1 MIEDDER
8 GDRPTIWTIGHGT
21 RSMAELAGLLHA
33 AGIEKLVDVRRF
45 PGSHR
50 NPQFSRDR
58 LAMELPAAGIHYDWR
73 GDELGGR
80 RSLAPGNLNTSWT
93 NRAFR
98 AYAGHMESVEF
109 RTGLAL
115 LEAETAAGRRQ
126 ALMCAETLWWRC
138 HRRLIAD
145 ALVLDGFEVRHL
157 IDHMPGQPHRLHPG
171 VRRDEAGVVVYDSVV
186 LDPYSVGLPPG
197 GTSGLDPEE
206 SRAGASRD

>member
-1 MIEDDER
+1 MIEDAET

-21 RSMAELAGLLHA
+21 RSVLELTELLRA

-58 LAMELPAAGIHYDWR
+58 LAVELPAAGIHYDWR

-80 RSLAPGNLNTSWT
+80 RSLGPGNLNTSWT

-98 AYAGHMESVEF
+98 AYAAHMESADF
-109 RTGLAL
+109 RTALAV
-115 LEAETAAGRRQ
+115 LETETAAGRRQ

-145 ALVLDGFEVRHL
+145 ALVLEGFDVRHL
-157 IDHMPGQPHRLHPG
+157 IDHVPGQLHQLHPG
-171 VRRDEAGVVVYDSVV
+171 VRRDDAGALIYDGVVPERNS
-186 LDPYSVGLPPG
+186 SGLPRRP
-197 GTSGLDPEE
+197 
-206 SRAGASRD
+206 SR

>member
-1 MIEDDER
+1 MTEDGET
-8 GDRPTIWTIGHGT
+8 GGRPKIWTIGHGT
-21 RSMAELAGLLHA
+21 RSILELTGLLHA

-58 LAMELPAAGIHYDWR
+58 LAVELPAAGIYYDWR

-80 RSLAPGNLNTSWT
+80 RALGLGNGHTSWT
-93 NRAFR
+93 NCAFR
-98 AYAGHMESVEF
+98 AYAGHMESAEF
-109 RTGLAL
+109 RTALAL

-126 ALMCAETLWWRC
+126 SLMCAETLWWQC

-145 ALVLDGFEVRHL
+145 VLVLDGFEVRHL

-171 VRRDEAGVVVYDSVV
+171 VRRDDAGVVVYDSVV
-186 LDPYSVGLPPG
+186 LEPDSVELTPG
-197 GTSGLDPEE
+197 GT
-206 SRAGASRD
+206 